1 MEIPVAAE
9 IAQCVYNVFEK
20 LEQELLDSR
29 FLQFK
34 SNKRIHGDE
43 CNGKY
48 PIINQNMKSELI
60 TMDTSNQ
67 Y

>member
-29 FLQFK
+29 FLHQSSKVTKGFM
-34 SNKRIHGDE
+34 E
-43 CNGKY
+43 
-48 PIINQNMKSELI
+48 
-60 TMDTSNQ
+60 TSAMGNIQ
-67 Y
+67 